1 MKDNDAMRR
10 LVGDEDWAGLQQC
23 LANREWDPNRPLVLS
38 LQEDKLLLL
47 PFAAGRGHVALTKQL
62 IELGVQVNARVRGED
77 TALMSACEIGHR
89 EIVDLL
95 LQAGADVNTKSTLSD
110 EGDRGETPLMA
121 AAQHGYREII
131 ENLLQKGASVST
143 TTRRGRTA
151 LTYALLRGDI
161 DRDLVR
167 LLLEAGCPVDGRD
180 LHHPV
185 YQRDLDVV
193 KLLLTAKPDV
203 NRPFDW
209 PTWVLSNERGDTPLF
224 VAVAKNSAEILG
236 PEMGQVIKP
245 AERLAII
252 DLLIEA
258 GADVNAQRGTKGN
271 GWTPLM
277 LAAAVDE
284 DEVARRLLDAGAD
297 PNKTVKCSRITL
309 IDGRQKQVKGP
320 LNAVGMA
327 QERPDNKKIRRL
339 LLGHE

>member
-1 MKDNDAMRR
+1 
-10 LVGDEDWAGLQQC
+10 
-23 LANREWDPNRPLVLS
+23 
-38 LQEDKLLLL
+38 
-47 PFAAGRGHVALTKQL
+47 
-62 IELGVQVNARVRGED
+62 
-77 TALMSACEIGHR
+77 
-89 EIVDLL
+89 
-95 LQAGADVNTKSTLSD
+95 
-110 EGDRGETPLMA
+110 
-121 AAQHGYREII
+121 
-131 ENLLQKGASVST
+131 
-143 TTRRGRTA
+143 

-161 DRDLVR
+161 DRNLVR

-258 GADVNAQRGTKGN
+258 GADVNAQRGTIRT

-277 LAAAVDE
+277 LAAAQDE
-284 DEVARRLLDAGAD
+284 DEIARRFLDAGAD
-297 PNKTVKCSRITL
+297 PNKTVECNRITL
-309 IDGRQKQVKGP
+309 IDGRQKRVKGP
-320 LNAVGMA
+320 LSATGMA